1 MSGSEAR
8 RQTEPGGGRALVLAV
23 AGIVLS
29 SALLPWGVLGL
40 ALEVAA
46 IVIAVRTLRRAKA
59 AGRTAPGAHAA
70 VVAAGIALA
79 FFVVALAFVGIFY
92 DEWHTYR
99 TCLDRAI
106 TSSANDDCREQFD
119 RSVRERL
126 GHQSVTRRCR
136 TTSVAAATAPD
147 LDGHGEP
154 GPPRRAGVPE
164 PARPGSAGRR
174 PR

>member
-1 MSGSEAR
+1 MTQQQPRPRG
-8 RQTEPGGGRALVLAV
+8 QTEPGGGRALLLAV

-79 FFVVALAFVGIFY
+79 FFVVALAFVGFFY
-92 DEWHTYR
+92 DEWRTYR

-106 TSSANDDCREQFD
+106 TASANDACRDQFD
-119 RSVRERL
+119 RSVRERVGL
-126 GHQSVTRRCR
+126 S
-136 TTSVAAATAPD
+136 P
-147 LDGHGEP
+147 
-154 GPPRRAGVPE
+154 
-164 PARPGSAGRR
+164 
-174 PR
+174 

>member
-1 MSGSEAR
+1 VSQQEQR
-8 RQTEPGGGRALVLAV
+8 RRGQTEPGGGRALVLAL

-59 AGRTAPGAHAA
+59 AGRAAPGA
-70 VVAAGIALA
+70 
-79 FFVVALAFVGIFY
+79 
-92 DEWHTYR
+92 HTYR

-106 TSSANDDCREQFD
+106 TSSANHECREQFD

-126 GHQSVTRRCR
+126 GLT
-136 TTSVAAATAPD
+136 P
-147 LDGHGEP
+147 
-154 GPPRRAGVPE
+154 
-164 PARPGSAGRR
+164 
-174 PR
+174 